1 MSHHQ
6 ANTQNRTEIKI
17 VLVGSVGVGK
27 TSTVLRFIKDNFKEY
42 LETTIGA
49 SYMSRNMTIDDV
61 VLQYSVWDT
70 AGQEKFHSLV
80 PLYFR
85 KATAVLVVYDLSRQ
99 KTFEDAKQWVKS
111 LRNHAPENA
120 IIALAGNKLDLANL
134 RDVETEEAQQYANEI
149 GAIFRETSAKDSTG
163 IVQIF
168 EEIGRTYLNRLDASR
183 RANMSTTTTTNN
195 GNNGNVGG
203 NRGSGGN
210 GDVTTLRDHSGQP
223 ATTSGSRRI
232 CCEF

>member
-70 AGQEKFHSLV
+70 GKF
-80 PLYFR
+80 
-85 KATAVLVVYDLSRQ
+85 VYSCL
-99 KTFEDAKQWVKS
+99 
-111 LRNHAPENA
+111 
-120 IIALAGNKLDLANL
+120 
-134 RDVETEEAQQYANEI
+134 
-149 GAIFRETSAKDSTG
+149 
-163 IVQIF
+163 
-168 EEIGRTYLNRLDASR
+168 
-183 RANMSTTTTTNN
+183 
-195 GNNGNVGG
+195 
-203 NRGSGGN
+203 
-210 GDVTTLRDHSGQP
+210 
-223 ATTSGSRRI
+223 
-232 CCEF
+232 